1 MEVSYQLR
9 NALLKFFD
17 QKNFTPQ
24 QYVGG
29 DNPDIR
35 VNSHNFN
42 PVFIRAV
49 NKPNG
54 IVEIPS
60 VIRDFDSEDTM
71 NGNNIGEVVAPLSVI
86 SSQSRRTT
94 DSMLKYFFL
103 STRYTNILGLRKA
116 VTSKGEV
123 YYGAPGLILD
133 KNFNPV
139 IIGVYIL
146 SKDRTYS
153 ERFERNIL
161 KIDPK
166 VFSSNG
172 FLEKA
177 IIKKLIPFYTSHSI
191 DGKTVK
197 VEVDNISQ
205 YVVKPNIPGANI
217 QESMKELLSV
227 YKDEILTDI
236 L

>member
-1 MEVSYQLR
+1 MEISYQLR
-9 NALLKFFD
+9 NALRGFFN
-17 QKNFTPQ
+17 QKNLTHL

-29 DNPDIR
+29 DNSDIR

-60 VIRDFDSEDTM
+60 IMRDFDSETTM
-71 NGNNIGEVVAPLSVI
+71 NRNDIGEIVAPLSVI
-86 SSQSRRTT
+86 SSQSRRTAY
-94 DSMLKYFFL
+94 SMLKYFFL
-103 STRYTNILGLRKA
+103 SRNYADILGLKRA

-133 KNFNPV
+133 KDFNPV
-139 IIGVYIL
+139 IIGVYTL
-146 SKDRTYS
+146 SKDRTYA

-166 VFSSNG
+166 VFSSDG

-177 IIKKLIPFYTSHSI
+177 IIKKLIPFYTSNDI

-217 QESMKELLSV
+217 QESMKELLSA
-227 YKDEILTDI
+227 YKDEILTGI

>member
-1 MEVSYQLR
+1 MELPHSLR
-9 NALLKFFD
+9 AALREFFD
-17 QKNFTPQ
+17 SKNLTTP
-24 QYVGG
+24 QYVGE
-29 DNPDIR
+29 NNENIR
-35 VNSHNFN
+35 VNSYNFN
-42 PVFIRAV
+42 PVFLRAV

-60 VIRDFDSEDTM
+60 MIRDYGSETDM
-71 NGNNIGEVVAPLSVI
+71 VANSIGEIITPLTVV
-86 SSQSRRTT
+86 SSQSRRTA

-103 STRYTNILGLRKA
+103 SRNYNEVVGLKKA

-133 KNFNPV
+133 KDFKPI
-139 IIGVYIL
+139 IIGVYTI
-146 SKDRTYS
+146 SKDRTYA

-166 VFSSNG
+166 VFSSDG

-177 IIKKLIPFYTSHSI
+177 IIKKLIPYYTSNSI

-197 VEVDNISQ
+197 VEIDNISQ
-205 YVVKPNIPGANI
+205 YIVKPNLPHANV
-217 QESMKELLSV
+217 QESMKGILST
-227 YKDEILTDI
+227 YKDEILDGI